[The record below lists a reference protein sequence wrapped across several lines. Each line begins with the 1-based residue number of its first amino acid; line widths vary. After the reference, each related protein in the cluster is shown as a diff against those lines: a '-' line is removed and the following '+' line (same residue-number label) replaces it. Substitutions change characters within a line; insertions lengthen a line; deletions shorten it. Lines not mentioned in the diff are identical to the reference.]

1 MKKPFF
7 LSLNVKILSIIV
19 IAFCAAAIIPMT
31 LFVASYS
38 AQIEAEAYL
47 GQKKAETVWTMYEEN
62 RLLREAFLRLYR
74 NGDLPESVKEKTAY
88 LKPLLERDRFFSLQ
102 EDLLIDRKNIRNREM
117 KMEVFSFSLL
127 SFACLFCLLLVV
139 LWILLRRMVLS
150 PLEDLLDGT
159 KRLENQE
166 FGFRLPAKK
175 GMRDELGELYA
186 TFNSMAD
193 ALEAKVDALNNNRL
207 FLQNLIDALPD
218 GLRVIDKDFNVVM
231 TNAAY
236 DETCGE
242 SEPLFKKCHVLRLKS
257 ETPCAPDQC
266 PQCLLARNGDAPLR
280 VIQPFTDKDGVERF
294 AEVAASVLK
303 TDRNG
308 RPARY
313 TVEVMRPL
321 DHEINFSHQQ
331 KLASLGILSSSVA
344 HEMRNPLGAMLMMLE
359 NVLERLNDKT
369 MPVSDAL
376 RYLTLIYNQITT
388 CIDVTERLL
397 KLARRPS
404 GEKEKVALNDVL
416 AQTASLMEYEAKKRG
431 IQVNFDI
438 ENGETFDIFAVD
450 ADLRMVVLNLMQNAF
465 DAMETGGVMTIRVR
479 GEDGGVRVDFSD
491 TGAGMSAE
499 VERHIFEPFF
509 STKQTPASNRKGTGL
524 GLSIVK
530 SIVESSKGAIAVV
543 SEKGK
548 GTTFSLRF
556 PKARD

>member
-19 IAFCAAAIIPMT
+19 IAFCAAAIVPMA
-31 LFVASYS
+31 LFVASYL

-236 DETCGE
+236 DETCSE
-242 SEPLFKKCHVLRLKS
+242 SDPLFKKCHVLRLKS

-344 HEMRNPLGAMLMMLE
+344 HEMRNPLGAMRMMLE

-530 SIVESSKGAIAVV
+530 NIVESSKGAIAVV

-556 PKARD
+556 PKAQD

>member
-242 SEPLFKKCHVLRLKS
+242 AEPLFKKCHVLRLKS

-344 HEMRNPLGAMLMMLE
+344 HEMRNPLGAMRMMLE

-509 STKQTPASNRKGTGL
+509 STKQTPVSNRKGTGL

-556 PKARD
+556 PKALD

>member
-344 HEMRNPLGAMLMMLE
+344 HEMRNPLGAMRMMLE

-465 DAMETGGVMTIRVR
+465 DAMETGGVMTIRVH

-556 PKARD
+556 PKAQD

>member
-1 MKKPFF
+1 
-7 LSLNVKILSIIV
+7 
-19 IAFCAAAIIPMT
+19 
-31 LFVASYS
+31 
-38 AQIEAEAYL
+38 
-47 GQKKAETVWTMYEEN
+47 MYEEN
-62 RLLREAFLRLYR
+62 RLLREAFLRLYK

-218 GLRVIDKDFNVVM
+218 GLRVIDKDFNIVM

-242 SEPLFKKCHVLRLKS
+242 AEPLFKKCHVLRLKS

-266 PQCLLARNGDAPLR
+266 PQCLLARSGDGPLR
-280 VIQPFTDKDGVERF
+280 VIQPFTDKDGAERF

-344 HEMRNPLGAMLMMLE
+344 HEMRNPLGAMRIMLE

-491 TGAGMSAE
+491 TGTGMSAE

-530 SIVESSKGAIAVV
+530 NIVESSKGAIAVV

-556 PKARD
+556 PKAQD